1 MQVPAGLGPLCR
13 ALDILRRVPGP
24 LAAPDVGRVGPLTL
38 TLPSQ
43 AAGDT
48 PITPK
53 HPKDSRESIF
63 PTAVAPAA
71 PEPVLVDTPPR
82 PSDGHAKPRPVPA
95 AASTPDLAKDT
106 GLPRPHRPEAAPSTS
121 SLHPGESGPSARWAG
136 PVAQQACRCT
146 EVWAPPAR

>member
-1 MQVPAGLGPLCR
+1 MQVPAGLGPVCR
-13 ALDILRRVPGP
+13 ALDILRRAPGP
-24 LAAPDVGRVGPLTL
+24 PVAPNVGRVSPLTL

-48 PITPK
+48 PTTPK

-63 PTAVAPAA
+63 PTAVAPTA
-71 PEPVLVDTPPR
+71 PEPVLVDAPPR

-95 AASTPDLAKDT
+95 AASTPDLAKDA
-106 GLPRPHRPEAAPSTS
+106 GPLRPHQPEAAPSTS

-136 PVAQQACRCT
+136 LVPQQACRCT
-146 EVWAPPAR
+146 EMWAPPAW